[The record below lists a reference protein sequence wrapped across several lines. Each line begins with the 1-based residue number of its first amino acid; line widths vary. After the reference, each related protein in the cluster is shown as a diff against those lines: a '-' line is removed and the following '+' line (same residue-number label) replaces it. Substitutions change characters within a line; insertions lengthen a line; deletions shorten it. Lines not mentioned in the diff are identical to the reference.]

1 MVRTLFIALGL
12 VLVVSSAGYAQQ
24 RTGPAGPPSQATG
37 VGPNFVDA
45 DGDGICDLYQANG
58 GQRRGAG
65 LGPRDGSGQGQG
77 LGPKNGTG
85 YGAGRGSGN
94 GVCDGT
100 AKGRLNGA
108 GQRRGGRG

>member
-1 MVRTLFIALGL
+1 MMRTLFIALGL
-12 VLVVSSAGYAQQ
+12 VLVFTTASFAQQ

-37 VGPNFVDA
+37 VGANFVDA

-65 LGPRDGSGQGQG
+65 LGPRDGTGKRGM
-77 LGPKNGTG
+77 GPRDGSG
-85 YGAGRGSGN
+85 YGAGRGAGT

-100 AKGRLNGA
+100 AKGRLGGA